1 MVLDREQ
8 LPGATEARL
17 HFVAHEQDAV
27 LVADFPDA
35 QHELWRTRHV
45 AAFAEDGLEDHRG
58 DVARSAL
65 LAQEQVQLLE
75 AVLDAH
81 AVQLVRKGADLY
93 ASREW
98 PEASAIDVL
107 DVVMPIVSALRPWYP
122 PWKTMMFD
130 LPVAWRASLTAFST
144 ASAPVVQK

>member
-35 QHELWRTRHV
+35 QHELGRTRHV
-45 AAFAEDGLEDHRG
+45 AAFAEDGLEDHCG

-65 LAQEQVQLLE
+65 LAQS
-75 AVLDAH
+75 
-81 AVQLVRKGADLY
+81 KSSC
-93 ASREW
+93 SRQYSTLT
-98 PEASAIDVL
+98 PCSSYGNGQTF
-107 DVVMPIVSALRPWYP
+107 MPAGNGPKPAL
-122 PWKTMMFD
+122 
-130 LPVAWRASLTAFST
+130 
-144 ASAPVVQK
+144 